1 MKMKLIA
8 GLGNPDSKY
17 TYTRHNIGYMVVEKL
32 AKQIL
37 PVEKSE
43 KAWVGDK
50 KFTAEICKVENSLIL
65 VKPHTYMNRS
75 GIAIAALSNYYNI
88 EIADI
93 WIIHDDIDLPLGKI
107 RIRQG
112 GSSGGHNGVE
122 SIIQNLPSA
131 DFIRFRL
138 GIGRGKL
145 DIKKTTDI
153 NLSRQGIEKFVLS
166 PFKDR
171 EGGDATKMIKNAVK
185 AVVLTLDE
193 GLEKVMNRYN

>member
-1 MKMKLIA
+1 MKLIA

-32 AKQIL
+32 AKQLL

-50 KFTAEICKVENSLIL
+50 KFTAEICKVDNSLIL

-75 GIAIAALSNYYNI
+75 GIAIGSLSNYYKI

-107 RIRQG
+107 RIRLG
-112 GSSGGHNGVE
+112 GSGGGHNGVE

-185 AVVLTLDE
+185 SIILTLDE
-193 GLEKVMNRYN
+193 GLEKAMNRYN